1 MGQPMGVLRSSETTK
16 PNLSDD
22 GIRDVLATIASVPSA
37 GNPKK
42 RQQMDL
48 NHACSYATICGSGR
62 WYSLQKMWGVNSISR
77 GIHLGAFLL
86 LAASGIAC
94 AIDAA
99 NPSARAA
106 RLQYLEGDVSVQ
118 PHGTGEWVQGSII
131 RPLSNADNVWADKN
145 SRAELNF
152 GSGRLRID
160 SETSLTLTEVNDRS
174 AQVELHQ
181 GVLNVHVR
189 RLGDGEMYE
198 VDTPNLAFT
207 VTKAGDYRID
217 VSPNEDSTVVTVRQG
232 EGQARGHAAKV
243 SLHAGE
249 RTKFG
254 GSSLQRQVREI
265 PREDGFDQWCQVRDQ
280 RLDQATSAGYSSHS
294 DDLDEYQAWRGALAY
309 GPAWAPTAVVP
320 VWAPYPYW
328 ILVNPW
334 GPTSVGGPTW
344 GLTPFSYGG
353 WVYYGYHA
361 SRWSIP
367 SANITKPRPADG
379 GYSRF
384 TVGH

>member
-1 MGQPMGVLRSSETTK
+1 M
-16 PNLSDD
+16 
-22 GIRDVLATIASVPSA
+22 
-37 GNPKK
+37 
-42 RQQMDL
+42 
-48 NHACSYATICGSGR
+48 
-62 WYSLQKMWGVNSISR
+62 NSISR
-77 GIHLGAFLL
+77 GVHLGAFLL
-86 LAASGIAC
+86 LAASGGIAC
-94 AIDAA
+94 AIDAG
-99 NPSARAA
+99 NPSARVA
-106 RLQYLEGDVSVQ
+106 RLQYLEGDVSIQ

-145 SRAELNF
+145 SRAELNL

-174 AQVELHQ
+174 VQVELHQ

-189 RLGDGEMYE
+189 RLGDGEMYQ

-207 VTKAGDYRID
+207 VTRAGDYRID
-217 VSPNEDSTVVTVRQG
+217 VSPNEDSTVVTVHQG
-232 EGQARGHAAKV
+232 EGQARGHVATV
-243 SLHAGE
+243 SVHAGE
-249 RTKFG
+249 RTKFE
-254 GSSLQRQVREI
+254 GSSLQRQVREV

-280 RLDQATSAGYSSHS
+280 RLDQAASEGYSSHS

-309 GPAWAPTAVVP
+309 GPTWAPTAVVP

-328 ILVNPW
+328 IWVNPW

-344 GLTPFSYGG
+344 GLPPFSYGG

-367 SANITKPRPADG
+367 SANLRKPRPADG
-379 GYSRF
+379 GNSRF